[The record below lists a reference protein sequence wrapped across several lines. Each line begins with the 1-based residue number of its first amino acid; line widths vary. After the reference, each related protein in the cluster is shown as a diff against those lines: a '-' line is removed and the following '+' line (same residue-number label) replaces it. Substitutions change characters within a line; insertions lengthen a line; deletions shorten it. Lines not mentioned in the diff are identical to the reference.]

1 MSVAPGSPL
10 SAQCSICGTPL
21 SGALSVVFRAVG
33 IRRSSRN
40 PNLCNRCG
48 THVEEGRVVEMTVL
62 FADLSSFTELTHELG
77 PERTHEV
84 VDAFLRLATGALV
97 RHGAFIDK
105 YVGDAVMA
113 LFNVPIRHADHARR
127 AIIAATELRSALQN
141 LGEHFHLPLQASTGI
156 ASGWARVGRLGSEDG
171 KDYTAIG
178 DVVNLAARL
187 QGKANAG
194 EILIGEESYV
204 KHSSGFPQAVPERLM
219 LKGFRDPVKAYRL
232 RGNGEAGPGDE
243 LPETAA
249 KEKISLG
256 AVIFGV
262 LGAPCAVTTLI
273 SSLAV
278 AVGAGGLFGLS
289 AVLAFLDQSAI
300 RIPVLTLA
308 TLAALANLYTLWHAR
323 RLRAEEKVAAHLKVM
338 TSLEKRRTLIV
349 LAAALL
355 TLGIVAFEVVAH
367 IKLHGQQ

>member
-1 MSVAPGSPL
+1 
-10 SAQCSICGTPL
+10 
-21 SGALSVVFRAVG
+21 
-33 IRRSSRN
+33 
-40 PNLCNRCG
+40 
-48 THVEEGRVVEMTVL
+48 MTVL

-77 PERTHEV
+77 PEKTHEV

-127 AIIAATELRSALQN
+127 AITAATELRSALQN
-141 LGEHFHLPLQASTGI
+141 LGERFQLPLQVSTGI
-156 ASGWARVGRLGSEDG
+156 ASGWARVGRLGSEDN

-178 DVVNLAARL
+178 EVVNLAARL
-187 QGKANAG
+187 QGKAAAG
-194 EILIGEESYV
+194 EILIAEESYV
-204 KHSSGFPQAVPERLM
+204 RHSTEFPEAIPERLM

-232 RGNGEAGPGDE
+232 RSSGAVGAADE

-256 AVIFGV
+256 ALIFGI

-273 SSLAV
+273 SPLAV
-278 AVGAGGLFGLS
+278 TLGAGGLFGLS

-300 RIPVLTLA
+300 RIPVLVLT

-323 RLRAEEKVAAHLKVM
+323 KLRSEEKVAAHLKTM
-338 TSLEKRRTLIV
+338 TNLEKRRTLFV
-349 LAAALL
+349 LGAALL
-355 TLGIVAFEVVAH
+355 TLAIVAFEVVAH